1 MSLAQIVTMK
11 IVMKVFAPMMLA
23 QNVPIMVI
31 AIIIIIIEAI
41 LLLLLKHT
49 NLIMSPR
56 LKFIAVPMIQNL
68 VQFVIV
74 MVRVAFQVR
83 NATVH

>member
-31 AIIIIIIEAI
+31 AIIIIIEAI
-41 LLLLLKHT
+41 LLLLKHT

-83 NATVH
+83 NVTVH